1 MSKSESNVN
10 KQLSSLQPDALIE
23 LFEIDFSNMQEN
35 FEQLKDMYGINVGA
49 DTVYRFCSSINSS
62 NPIVWQGKSYQ
73 PMPIMA
79 DGFESK
85 NDGRFP
91 RPKLVI
97 ANPEGIFSRII
108 YNNNDFVGCKIT
120 RKRTYVRFLDDENF
134 QNKNLNSDGKNPF
147 GQSDRDSYLPDDV
160 YYINRKM
167 SEDKNGISFELSSPL
182 ELKNSWLPARNLY
195 ANLCTWTYRCEI
207 GCGYKGLPIET
218 SEGHDLTSGFAFN
231 QNANNPGAVD
241 PTAYPGGLDDVL
253 EWSKYGNGG
262 SSTSTTGYQLN
273 NVVKIISRNSD
284 NPYHRAPQVFVC
296 IQDHINP
303 SDHHPFFD
311 KEYWQKDDCPK
322 TLQSCKKRFD
332 STSENELGTA
342 LSSFNKSKPDNILR
356 FGAFPGAA
364 GYGYEL

>member
-1 MSKSESNVN
+1 MSKSEANLN

-49 DTVYRFCSSINSS
+49 DTVYRFCSSVNSN

-79 DGFESK
+79 EGFESK

-91 RPKLVI
+91 RPKLVV
-97 ANPEGIFSRII
+97 ANPDGIFSRII

-134 QNKNLNSDGKNPF
+134 QNKNLNSEGKNPF

-182 ELKNSWLPARNLY
+182 ELKNSWLPARKLY

-207 GCGYKGLPIET
+207 GCGYRGLPIET
-218 SEGHDLTSGFAFN
+218 VEEQDLTEGFELN
-231 QNANNPGAVD
+231 QSAGPGIVSASD
-241 PTAYPGGLDDVL
+241 YPAGLDDIP
-253 EWSKYGNGG
+253 EWSKHGKNGSPE
-262 SSTSTTGYQLN
+262 SSTGYSLN
-273 NVVKIISRNSD
+273 DVVKIISRTSD

-296 IQDHINP
+296 IQDHILP
-303 SDHHPFFD
+303 ADHHPFFD
-311 KEYWQKDDCPK
+311 KEYWLKDDCSK
-322 TLQSCKKRFD
+322 TLKSCKRRFD
-332 STSENELGTA
+332 FEATNEFDRPLKEH
-342 LSSFNKSKPDNILR
+342 NKASKDSILN
-356 FGAFPGAA
+356 FGAFPGVA
-364 GYGYEL
+364 GYGYEM

>member
-1 MSKSESNVN
+1 MSKSESNLN

-79 DGFESK
+79 EGFESK

-91 RPKLVI
+91 RPKLII
-97 ANPEGIFSRII
+97 ANPDGIFSRII

-134 QNKNLNSDGKNPF
+134 QNKNLNSEGKNPF

-182 ELKNSWLPARNLY
+182 ELKDSWLPARKLY

-218 SEGHDLTSGFAFN
+218 VEEQDLTEGFAFN
-231 QNANNPGAVD
+231 QNANEPGVVNPNDYSA
-241 PTAYPGGLDDVL
+241 GLDDVP
-253 EWSKYGNGG
+253 EWSKHGKNG
-262 SSTSTTGYQLN
+262 SSSSSTGYSLG
-273 NVVKIISRNSD
+273 NVVKIISRTSD

-296 IQDHINP
+296 IQDHVHP
-303 SDHHPFFD
+303 ADHHPFFD
-311 KEYWQKDDCPK
+311 KEYWLKDDCSK
-322 TLQSCKKRFD
+322 TLKSCKRRFD
-332 STSENELGTA
+332 SGAINEFDKPLGEH
-342 LSSFNKSKPDNILR
+342 NKASKDNILN
-356 FGAFPGAA
+356 FGAFPGVA
-364 GYGYEL
+364 GYGYEM